1 MRAGLVLTQFFALF
15 ATTTAAI
22 LSLAG
27 AEREFELP
35 SCREEIGPIVARR
48 CYTLAVVGDSAL
60 QARVRLPKRIRLTSD
75 PDTASAKYHPGWY
88 QVAVATSDTVTNRL
102 GYYMHGP
109 RWRAVSA
116 DSLDIALPG
125 WPTGTRM
132 RFSVH
137 GESAEG
143 RLVQQG
149 DAFYVLPFNGS
160 WHVVN
165 WPAVWTVRA
174 TRTTCVGERAI

>member
-27 AEREFELP
+27 AERDFELP
-35 SCREEIGPIVARR
+35 SRGEGIGPIFAPR

-60 QARVRLPKRIRLTSD
+60 QARVRLPRRVRLTSE

-88 QVAVATSDTVTNRL
+88 KITVATSDTVTNRL
-102 GYYMHGP
+102 GYYMRAP
-109 RWRAVSA
+109 RWRPVSA

-125 WPTGTRM
+125 WPIGTRM
-132 RFSVH
+132 RFSVL
-137 GESAEG
+137 GQSVEG
-143 RLVQQG
+143 RLVRQG

-160 WHVVN
+160 WHVIN
-165 WPAVWTVRA
+165 WPAVRTVRA
-174 TRTTCVGERAI
+174 TRTSCR